1 MSPENPTTH
10 PDHPSATYPSSM
22 SAAGTSANGM
32 PDADAVARFLLEHP
46 SFLED
51 HPELLSSM
59 QLSHQSGARTVSLME
74 RQVDVLRQRYKA
86 LELRLANLL
95 RHGEEND
102 AITNRLHQW
111 TRPLLLV
118 RDPAELP
125 DRITQGLHERF
136 AVPQVALRLW
146 GVGATGQPNPSG
158 SGRDWADPVDASI
171 QAWADANR
179 TPHCGPRT
187 DQGAAAWFEDRGAS
201 TRSMAMMSLRVGA
214 SAHAFGLLVMGSA
227 DVNRFDPAMGTAF
240 LERIAEIASAALSRL
255 IVAPH

>member
-1 MSPENPTTH
+1 MPPETPTTH
-10 PDHPSATYPSSM
+10 LPSAPQVSSPG
-22 SAAGTSANGM
+22 AAEANADGSTSAE
-32 PDADAVARFLLEHP
+32 AVARFLLDHP

-59 QLSHQSGARTVSLME
+59 QLSHQSGGRTVSLME

-86 LELRLANLL
+86 LELRLADLL

-102 AITNRLHQW
+102 AITKRLHQW

-136 AVPQVALRLW
+136 SVPQVALRLW
-146 GVGATGQPNPSG
+146 GVGATGANR
-158 SGRDWADPVDASI
+158 SGRDWAEPVDESI

-179 TPHCGPRT
+179 TPHCGPRN

-214 SAHAFGLLVMGSA
+214 SAQAFGMLVLGSA
-227 DVNRFDPAMGTAF
+227 DVNRFDPAMGTEF
-240 LERIAEIASAALSRL
+240 LERIAEIASASLSRL
-255 IVAPH
+255 VGAPH